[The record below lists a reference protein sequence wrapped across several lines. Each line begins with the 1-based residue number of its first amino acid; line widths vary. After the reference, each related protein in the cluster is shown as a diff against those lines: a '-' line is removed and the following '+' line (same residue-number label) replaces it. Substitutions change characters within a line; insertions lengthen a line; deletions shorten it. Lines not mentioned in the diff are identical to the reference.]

1 MWVKFLKY
9 LDKIEVVLK
18 KVEEVIY
25 LDSLDRKIMMVREE
39 YIWMV

>member
-25 LDSLDRKIMMVREE
+25 LDSLDRKIMMVCEE